1 MNVTHSKTVRVL
13 LVSLVLSAGLQ
24 AQQYVFHAYRQ
35 AEGLQNL
42 AVSAMATDRSGFL
55 WVATENGVY
64 RFLGSSFQRFGPEQG
79 IAEVDIRDL
88 VVDPSGAV
96 WVGTEEN
103 VYRWDGQ
110 RFSAIG
116 KIPIH
121 VVGPQRMTVEDASHL
136 LIVDD
141 NRLYRLEHDATGR
154 LLSYIPVIPDH
165 LAASTPALVQISSV
179 TVVSEPSNGLRIW
192 VGAGKKLY
200 SFIDHPAGGA
210 IRPGKDAV
218 IEWGQDKGLPADRWE
233 TVLLDRTGTLWAA
246 GERRV
251 AVLQR
256 GTDHFVDR
264 SIPGSDPENVAGHA
278 PLIEDREGRILAP
291 SQDGVAR
298 WEGAAWRIIGR
309 ANGLE
314 RTSHI
319 AGMAIDTTGDLW
331 IASHGQG
338 VYGWAGYENWEGWT
352 DRQGL
357 PSATVWS
364 IVPSREGRVLI
375 GTEGGP
381 AWIDPAKGSSGPLSA
396 GARWTYGE
404 LATMFFDRRG
414 LLYGG
419 TFSGAIVRIDP
430 RTGRTQQVGKAPAF
444 IMKSLVDSTGRVF
457 FATKQGMYVL
467 DAGIHGNRS
476 SSQGWKSGITSGNP
490 ASTERSYSGS
500 SFQPHRVP
508 AVDALLGQPN
518 RVEAGCEAPDGVL
531 WFLANNR
538 LLRLK
543 DGQWSLPPIDGM
555 PRTRGSLLDLSCAQ
569 NGAIWVT
576 GEQAGTWKL
585 TPGND
590 RLEAWELNL
599 PTELRSLTP
608 LAILIDRRGWV
619 WLGTD
624 LGLVVWNGRNYRH
637 LTQESGLIWNDIDQG
652 ALQTGADGSLW
663 IGASGGLAHLRH
675 PERVFE
681 PAPLGVSVTAI
692 RRGENVYPADQ
703 PVTMP
708 WTSLPLRLQISSP
721 AMRNRSDLLFKY
733 RIEELQSDWIE
744 SQDGVAVFPA
754 LAPGEYTF
762 DAMAYNPA
770 LSAYSGVV
778 RVHVRILPPWWR
790 SAWFQALSSLA
801 ILLLLA
807 AVSWLYARHLRKKS
821 RQLERMVRERTREL
835 EASREQLRIQ
845 ATHDGLTGMLNRTAI
860 LRALASEMDRARREK
875 RTLVVALV
883 DLDHFKRVNDAYG
896 HMAGDEAL
904 RWFSAA
910 VGTAIRPY
918 DHAGRYG
925 GEEFLLILT
934 EVPPA
939 SVSERLD
946 VLHGAIS
953 NLQIQTRDFQFTCA
967 CSMGA
972 TVFDPSAGPGSV
984 ESLLAIA
991 DAAMYAAK
999 AQGRNRVV
1007 LQLAGASIQPEADS
1021 LLHSN

>member
-1 MNVTHSKTVRVL
+1 LRGTINVKQSNTIRA
-13 LVSLVLSAGLQ
+13 LVVWLALSAALH
-24 AQQYVFHAYRQ
+24 AQQYVFRAYRQ
-35 AEGLQNL
+35 AEGLKNL
-42 AVSAMATDRSGFL
+42 AVSGMAADRNGFL

-88 VVDPSGAV
+88 VADPSGAV

-116 KIPIH
+116 KNPIH
-121 VVGPQRMTVEDASHL
+121 VLGPQRMAVEDASHL
-136 LIVDD
+136 LVVDGS
-141 NRLYRLEHDATGR
+141 RLYRLEHDAAGR
-154 LLSYIPVIPDH
+154 LLSYAPVISDGM
-165 LAASTPALVQISSV
+165 LASTPGLGQVFSV
-179 TVVSEPSNGLRIW
+179 SAVPEPPHGLRIW
-192 VGAGKKLY
+192 IGGGRKLY
-200 SFIDHPAGGA
+200 SFVDRPAGSPIQPRDGS
-210 IRPGKDAV
+210 V
-218 IEWGQDKGLPADRWE
+218 SEWGKDKGLPADNWE
-233 TVLLDRTGTLWAA
+233 GVLLDGAGTLWAA
-246 GERRV
+246 GQRRV
-251 AVLQR
+251 FVLPR
-256 GTDHFVDR
+256 GSARFADR

-291 SQDGVAR
+291 AQDGIAR
-298 WEGAAWRIIGR
+298 WDGAAWRIIGR

-319 AGMAIDTTGDLW
+319 CGLAIDTAGDLW
-331 IASHGQG
+331 IASRGQG
-338 VYGWAGYENWEGWT
+338 VYGWAGYENWEGWS

-364 IVPSREGRVLI
+364 IVPSREGRIFV

-381 AWIDPAKGSSGPLSA
+381 AWVDPGSGSAGPLSA
-396 GARWTYGE
+396 GARWTYGQ
-404 LATMFFDRRG
+404 LATMFLDRRG
-414 LLYGG
+414 LLYAG

-430 RTGRTQQVGKAPAF
+430 KTGRTQQVAKLPAF

-467 DAGIHGNRS
+467 DAGAPSGEPSSVGSKSGVPGDRS
-476 SSQGWKSGITSGNP
+476 SSLERRYTGTS
-490 ASTERSYSGS
+490 AV
-500 SFQPHRVP
+500 PHRIA

-518 RVEAGCEAPDGVL
+518 RVEAGCEAPGGVL

-543 DGQWSLPPIDGM
+543 DGQWSQPPVDGL
-555 PRTRGSLLDLSCAQ
+555 PRTRGSLLDLSCAPD
-569 NGAIWVT
+569 GSVWVT
-576 GEQAGTWKL
+576 GEQAGTWRL
-585 TPGND
+585 TPGSD
-590 RLEAWELNL
+590 RLQAWELLL
-599 PTELRSLTP
+599 PAELRSLTP
-608 LAILIDRRGWV
+608 LAILIDLRGWV

-624 LGLVVWNGRNYRH
+624 LGLVVWNGRAYRH
-637 LTQESGLIWNDIDQG
+637 LSQESGLIWSDIDQG
-652 ALQTGADGSLW
+652 ALLTGADGSLW
-663 IGASGGLAHLRH
+663 IGTSGGLSHLLH

-681 PAPLGVSVTAI
+681 PAPLAASITSI
-692 RRGENVYPADQ
+692 RRGDDVYSAAQ
-703 PVTMP
+703 PITLP
-708 WTSLPLRLQISSP
+708 WSALPLRIQISSP
-721 AMRNRSDLLFKY
+721 AMRNRSELLFKY
-733 RIEELQSDWIE
+733 RMEELQPDWIE
-744 SQDGVAVFPA
+744 SQDGLAVFSA
-754 LAPGEYTF
+754 LPPGDYTF
-762 DAMAYNPA
+762 DAMAHNSS
-770 LSAYSGVV
+770 LSAYSNIV
-778 RVHVRILPPWWR
+778 RVSVRILPPWWR
-790 SAWFQALSSLA
+790 SSWFLALSSLV

-807 AVSWLYARHLRKKS
+807 AVSWLYARHLKKTS

-860 LRALASEMDRARREK
+860 LRALSSEMDRARREN
-875 RTLVVALV
+875 RTVVVALV

-925 GEEFLLILT
+925 GEEFLLVLT
-934 EVPPA
+934 EVPRE
-939 SVSERLD
+939 SVEQRLTI
-946 VLHGAIS
+946 LHGSIS
-953 NLQIQTRDFQFTCA
+953 NLNIQTSEFDFSIA

-972 TVFDPSAGPGSV
+972 TVFDPSCGPGSV

-991 DAAMYAAK
+991 DDAMYAAK
-999 AQGRNRVV
+999 AQGRNRMI
-1007 LQLAGASIQPEADS
+1007 LQLADVGAQPGHAV
-1021 LLHSN
+1021 

>member
-1 MNVTHSKTVRVL
+1 
-13 LVSLVLSAGLQ
+13 
-24 AQQYVFHAYRQ
+24 
-35 AEGLQNL
+35 
-42 AVSAMATDRSGFL
+42 
-55 WVATENGVY
+55 
-64 RFLGSSFQRFGPEQG
+64 
-79 IAEVDIRDL
+79 
-88 VVDPSGAV
+88 
-96 WVGTEEN
+96 
-103 VYRWDGQ
+103 
-110 RFSAIG
+110 
-116 KIPIH
+116 
-121 VVGPQRMTVEDASHL
+121 
-136 LIVDD
+136 
-141 NRLYRLEHDATGR
+141 
-154 LLSYIPVIPDH
+154 
-165 LAASTPALVQISSV
+165 
-179 TVVSEPSNGLRIW
+179 
-192 VGAGKKLY
+192 
-200 SFIDHPAGGA
+200 
-210 IRPGKDAV
+210 
-218 IEWGQDKGLPADRWE
+218 
-233 TVLLDRTGTLWAA
+233 
-246 GERRV
+246 
-251 AVLQR
+251 
-256 GTDHFVDR
+256 
-264 SIPGSDPENVAGHA
+264 
-278 PLIEDREGRILAP
+278 
-291 SQDGVAR
+291 
-298 WEGAAWRIIGR
+298 
-309 ANGLE
+309 
-314 RTSHI
+314 
-319 AGMAIDTTGDLW
+319 
-331 IASHGQG
+331 
-338 VYGWAGYENWEGWT
+338 
-352 DRQGL
+352 
-357 PSATVWS
+357 
-364 IVPSREGRVLI
+364 
-375 GTEGGP
+375 
-381 AWIDPAKGSSGPLSA
+381 
-396 GARWTYGE
+396 
-404 LATMFFDRRG
+404 MFFDRRG

-801 ILLLLA
+801 
-807 AVSWLYARHLRKKS
+807 
-821 RQLERMVRERTREL
+821 
-835 EASREQLRIQ
+835 
-845 ATHDGLTGMLNRTAI
+845 
-860 LRALASEMDRARREK
+860 SEMDRARREK